1 MLRVRLVNC
10 LAVLVITIAAVP
22 PLGSSH
28 PQPQLEDL
36 EKRGRA
42 ALRRGHYGKAL
53 DTFEALVAR
62 EPLNP
67 SYHYGK
73 GVALSSL
80 LDHGAAVDALEEA
93 VALDP
98 QFAPAF
104 QQLVIVYSQLA
115 RTESTLAAF
124 QKARSLGPV
133 PESMRLPLARALRE
147 RDLFEEA
154 LSVLEGSATAEAT
167 FERGI
172 IEMERGDYERA
183 AEHLETA
190 TSDPVISSSAAEY
203 EYGRCLEQLDEPER
217 AIEHLP
223 PRTRKGSE
231 PRASAFAPRQ
241 SPH

>member
-10 LAVLVITIAAVP
+10 LAVLAITIAAVP

-154 LSVLEGSATAEAT
+154 LSVLEGGNCGSHVRARNHRDGKGGLRAR
-167 FERGI
+167 RGTS
-172 IEMERGDYERA
+172 GDRDVRSGHLVVGCRVRVWAMFRA
-183 AEHLETA
+183 A
-190 TSDPVISSSAAEY
+190 
-203 EYGRCLEQLDEPER
+203 G
-217 AIEHLP
+217 
-223 PRTRKGSE
+223 
-231 PRASAFAPRQ
+231 
-241 SPH
+241 